1 MKKIIY
7 LSLPVILFTA
17 CSDEDNVAGIQPTPG
32 EDVMFTTSVG
42 ATTGSR
48 TIYADEATGDAS
60 WRINWLNGD
69 MINVYSPQC
78 ATGFQKA
85 PYKVINANADGSDN
99 NTLNY
104 ALKLDLVNEAGVRW
118 GTSNTANYYAVYPYV
133 QGYDN
138 FTMVGTHAS
147 IKAEVKAN
155 QVNNVPTYESADH
168 NIFVKGDMPNNVMYA
183 NTLNVANGTSPVNLK
198 FVPASA
204 VLQFNLG
211 CLSVGPINGGVDS
224 PITIQEIT
232 VTSPT
237 GIPIAGT
244 MSMNFENV
252 DNATDTPSILVE
264 NGTNSVTLDTQAG
277 GMNITIPA
285 GGSMTANVFVAVP
298 SAGYDMGSGWKIT
311 VKAQQGIFSKELTGS
326 NAILKAGQIHKI
338 NLPKF
343 NRETEWTY
351 EGGSWMS
358 TIPSNVYV
366 SELSLPGAW
375 YAATKVSAGY
385 QATNDISTLFDAGVR
400 AFGVETRTFSDVQKV
415 GGRTVRYVPEN
426 VCLSGDGSEA
436 TTPTRTQAGTDAIP
450 QINGENVPGY
460 GTTGYTNQTLQSI
473 TQISSIITEI
483 ANKVA
488 ATEKEYAVLVL
499 SYADGGK
506 GGHRVIDYTYWLQGL
521 YDAFNSLDENVKA
534 NIYQS
539 AITPNTTIDM
549 VKRKLIIKVN
559 VDNFIV
565 ANGNGAWATLT
576 GSTVGAWKYSY
587 NNNLPGLLSYTDLLW
602 EEGNL
607 NKSLISQMYWSTW
620 DNSYKTDIPG
630 NNIDNAVAGN
640 LYWNYSVANRT
651 ATTGGTG
658 VDIPTYDMRKASLTT
673 MMQNSDA
680 IYKKASHNV
689 WFYFGAGGTQA
700 TNSSSETTNSTDF
713 AATMNPWILE
723 QINSKVTNNRPSPLG
738 LVMCNQITN
747 DTYKGPDIIK
757 AVIEMNN
764 KFYLQRDE
772 NAVNPTPAPS
782 RYQSSMKVD
791 TNGWNVF

>member
-78 ATGFQKA
+78 ATGFQMA
-85 PYKVINANADGSDN
+85 PYKVVNANADGSDN

-104 ALKLDLVNEAGVRW
+104 ALKLDLVNETGVRW
-118 GTSNTANYYAVYPYV
+118 GTSNKANYYAVYPYV
-133 QGYDN
+133 QGYEN

-147 IKAEVKAN
+147 IKVKVEAT
-155 QVNNVPTYESADH
+155 QVNNVPTYVSADN

-211 CLSVGPINGGVDS
+211 CLSVGPINGGVDH

-237 GIPIAGT
+237 GMPIAGT
-244 MSMNFENV
+244 LTMNFENV
-252 DNATDTPSILVE
+252 DNATGKPLISVSD
-264 NGTNSVTLDTQAG
+264 GTNSVTLATQYNG
-277 GMNITIPA
+277 RNVEIPA
-285 GGSMTANVFVAVP
+285 RGTMTANVFVAVP
-298 SAGYDMGSGWKIT
+298 DDGYDMSSGWTIT
-311 VKAQQGIFSKELTGS
+311 VKAMEGTFSKVLSAASGD
-326 NAILKAGQIHKI
+326 NVMLKAGEIHQI

-351 EGGSWMS
+351 EGGSWMES
-358 TIPSNVYV
+358 IPSNVYV

-375 YAATKVSAGY
+375 YAGNPETY
-385 QATNDISTLFDAGVR
+385 QATSNIEDLFNAGIR
-400 AFGVETRTFSDVQKV
+400 AFGVETRTNTIA
-415 GGRTVRYVPEN
+415 GVPN
-426 VCLSGDGSEA
+426 NIAISGTGD
-436 TTPTRTQAGTDAIP
+436 
-450 QINGENVPGY
+450 N
-460 GTTGYTNQTLQSI
+460 TTGYYHGGTSI
-473 TQISSIITEI
+473 STVITDI
-483 ANKVA
+483 VNKVA
-488 ATEKEYAVLVL
+488 NTNEYAVLVL
-499 SYADGGK
+499 SYADGGR
-506 GGHRVIDYTYWLQGL
+506 GGHRERDYAYWLQGI
-521 YDAFNSLDENVKA
+521 YDVYNSLSANVKS
-534 NIYQS
+534 NIYTT
-539 AITPNTTIDM
+539 AITPNTTIGQ
-549 VKRKLIIKVN
+549 VKGKLIIKVN
-559 VDNFIV
+559 VDSRIPLGGSDPGGAFGI
-565 ANGNGAWATLT
+565 GAW
-576 GSTVGAWKYSY
+576 SY
-587 NNNLPGLLSYTDLLW
+587 NYANNLPGLLSYTDLTW
-602 EEGNL
+602 ETN
-607 NKSLISQMYWSTW
+607 NITKSLISQMHWTSWTN
-620 DNSYKTDIPG
+620 DYKANITD
-630 NNIDNAVAGN
+630 NNIDNAVATN

-651 ATTGGTG
+651 ATASGA
-658 VDIPTYDMRKASLTT
+658 DIPSYDNRKASLQTL
-673 MMQNSDA
+673 MSNSDV

-689 WFYFGAGGTQA
+689 WFYFGAGGTQ
-700 TNSSSETTNSTDF
+700 TTSSSSSNTSPTNF

-757 AVIEMNN
+757 AIIEMNN